1 MPYGFLSE
9 PSRLDEVRFVTLK
22 VSKKQVVWVWVV
34 LFCFKFKE
42 AVFLG
47 ETKKFE
53 LLADTWHVDRCE
65 KNLVVEWVA
74 GGQYL
79 LVPFPGI
86 VSGACGFGLGFIEQL
101 ESDSG

>member
-1 MPYGFLSE
+1 MGFFF
-9 PSRLDEVRFVTLK
+9 RGG
-22 VSKKQVVWVWVV
+22 VV

-79 LVPFPGI
+79 LVPGNSQWSLWVWFGI
-86 VSGACGFGLGFIEQL
+86 Y
-101 ESDSG
+101 